1 MMGLLRIASPNA
13 LSTISRCTTLSKC
26 DRGPIG
32 SSGHVKRGI
41 LVQKNARR
49 DASWRRFGGGDD
61 GDRDYGGDKT
71 FTKIMAVGGER
82 ENWSKMR

>member
-1 MMGLLRIASPNA
+1 MP
-13 LSTISRCTTLSKC
+13 
-26 DRGPIG
+26 
-32 SSGHVKRGI
+32 
-41 LVQKNARR
+41 
-49 DASWRRFGGGDD
+49 DASWRRFGGGDDD